1 MEVGIVENKTFKV
14 SSTSSFTV
22 KERVI
27 NKQRFIDYRS
37 LIVNIDGNEY
47 KPRSSG
53 SGYDRKLSEAL
64 MRFLK
69 IRENIDHI
77 NLLSKVLNGFPYFEI
92 YDVGVDSKTSRSGG
106 LKINEL
112 ETNSKTGRSAGLRIN
127 ELETNSKTS
136 GSGGLKINELE
147 TNSKTRRSPGLR
159 FSELEVKSDL
169 IGSKDI
175 LLPNKVLE
183 CVHEGIDLERP
194 LSNTIDY
201 YPIWRWEG
209 SKQNHR
215 VSHWIHFDILV
226 YILSSIFVELRKEF
240 MALLTVELHISE
252 VRNSDLESE
261 TRSRIFL
268 LEHELEVA
276 RIERDEFKSKYEAT
290 LKALTDSKSNF
301 EIEMQKMRDKMKII
315 LDEADSKANE
325 LNSKLSESNSKVYSL
340 TNQLIES
347 NSKVDELNSRLIE
360 TTQTATDLGI
370 ALNSFT
376 PMSAST
382 HTIEFVLKLYLS
394 EFHPVDQKIR
404 TSINDDEIWV
414 GVFCGEESNFST
426 SVKDINAKVLI
437 TYPVNSRDTLNYIN
451 ESVLDKFVER
461 YYYKHFTVKVTMLRR
476 VFQRIGEVL
485 ISNDCITGNTIV
497 NDSLVDELIDRFTIE
512 EIRMDPEV
520 ITPPKFNF
528 DELKCHEYYYKKC
541 YRKIQ
546 IDEAENRIYFFVGS
560 GRNRIRE
567 YITVDSLR
575 GLRSR

>member
-47 KPRSSG
+47 KPKSSG
-53 SGYDRKLSEAL
+53 SGYDRKLGKVL
-64 MRFLK
+64 MDFLRT
-69 IRENIDHI
+69 RENVDHI
-77 NLLSKVLNGFPYFEI
+77 NLLSEVLNGFPYFEI
-92 YDVGVDSKTSRSGG
+92 YNVDDDFKKSGSRL
-106 LKINEL
+106 LKIDEL
-112 ETNSKTGRSAGLRIN
+112 DDDFKTP
-127 ELETNSKTS
+127 

-147 TNSKTRRSPGLR
+147 TNSNTRRSPGLKID
-159 FSELEVKSDL
+159 ELEVKSDL
-169 IGSKDI
+169 IGSKDK
-175 LLPNKVLE
+175 LLPDKVLE

-252 VRNSDLESE
+252 LNDTMLETTTSTREQYLIDTIARLNEEKAGIQRKYDDALMEIRQSRLELKE
-261 TRSRIFL
+261 TRI
-268 LEHELEVA
+268 ELRNVA
-276 RIERDEFKSKYEAT
+276 NK
-290 LKALTDSKSNF
+290 LT
-301 EIEMQKMRDKMKII
+301 
-315 LDEADSKANE
+315 
-325 LNSKLSESNSKVYSL
+325 ESNSKVDTLTNQLIESNSKVDTL

-347 NSKVDELNSRLIE
+347 NSKVDELNGKLIE
-360 TTQTATDLGI
+360 TTQTATDLGL

-404 TSINDDEIWV
+404 SSINDDEIWV

-426 SVKDINAKVLI
+426 SVKDVNAKVLI

-451 ESVLDKFVER
+451 ESALNKFVER

-520 ITPPKFNF
+520 ITPPKINF

-546 IDEAENRIYFFVGS
+546 IDETENRIYFLIGS
-560 GRNRIRE
+560 GRNRFRE
-567 YITVDSLR
+567 YITEDSIR